1 VAGEPVA
8 VTYRRGR
15 KTADATV
22 YLHNQATVPGQGVR
36 PSSYRYTGFATALA
50 ADLPARAE
58 HCGAPVVDARGRT
71 VGVLIARAP
80 FIESLVLPAGEVKA
94 SLEAM
99 RKEAAGKK

>member
-1 VAGEPVA
+1 
-8 VTYRRGR
+8 
-15 KTADATV
+15 
-22 YLHNQATVPGQGVR
+22 
-36 PSSYRYTGFATALA
+36 
-50 ADLPARAE
+50 
-58 HCGAPVVDARGRT
+58 VVDARGRA